1 MRIYLVRHASH
12 PLLGRVLCGRS
23 VDIGLGAEGR
33 RQARALADRLASERI
48 DLIQCSP
55 RRRARET
62 AEEIGVAIGRLPEI
76 APALDEHDPGEWAG
90 LTFDALTRDP
100 RWQTWNE
107 HRGSARP
114 PQGESMR
121 EVQQRVLDHI

>member
-12 PLLGRVLCGRS
+12 SLLGRVLCGRS
-23 VDIGLGAEGR
+23 VDIGLDAAGT
-33 RQARALADRLASERI
+33 RQARTLADHFASEPI

-62 AEEIGVAIGRLPEI
+62 AEEIGAAVGRRPEI

-90 LTFDALTRDP
+90 LTFEALAPDP
-100 RWQTWNE
+100 RWQAWNE
-107 HRGSARP
+107 
-114 PQGESMR
+114 
-121 EVQQRVLDHI
+121 